1 MLLLAAAAS
10 AAPLGTAFT
19 YQGRLT
25 DNGASAT
32 GAYDLQFLLFDA
44 LAAGNQQGL
53 TLQRSGVGVA
63 NGLFTVTLDFGQNIF
78 TGSAAWLEVRVSPA
92 NLGNYTALTP
102 RQAVTPA
109 PYALWAGREVYFPGS
124 RRFERRPLSEGS
136 ARRCSRSA
144 RSSAGRM
151 MRLPDDA
158 RVHQHVAAGRFLVEL
173 RAIEVH
179 GGLEQPHEFLP
190 GRMAGL
196 VDDEAKGLQVLFF
209 EPLQI
214 AHERVPRMDV
224 SEAPSGSA

>member
-10 AAPLGTAFT
+10 AAPLGTAFS

-124 RRFERRPLSEGS
+124 RRFERRLLSEGS
-136 ARRCSRSA
+136 AGRCSRSA
-144 RSSAGRM
+144 RSCAGRM
-151 MRLPDDA
+151 MRA
-158 RVHQHVAAGRFLVEL
+158 RTSMSWPQSVCQTMRVFISMSPRADSSSNFGR
-173 RAIEVH
+173 
-179 GGLEQPHEFLP
+179 
-190 GRMAGL
+190 
-196 VDDEAKGLQVLFF
+196 
-209 EPLQI
+209 
-214 AHERVPRMDV
+214 
-224 SEAPSGSA
+224 